1 MIKAVIDA
9 NVFISSALAPGS
21 IPDKVIDLVR
31 QGKITLVISPDILAE
46 IREVLLY
53 PKIKKRLSLTAKD
66 ADEFVSQIAKTAL
79 ITAGLFNLKVIKAD
93 PQDDKYLACALEGQ
107 ADYIISGD
115 RHLLDLKSFRG
126 IKIMPPGTFLESCQ

>member
-53 PKIKKRLSLTAKD
+53 PKIKKRLKLTTKD

-79 ITAGLFNLKVIKAD
+79 ITAGLFDLKVIEAD
-93 PQDDKYLACALEGQ
+93 PKDDKYLACALEGQ

-115 RHLLDLKSFRG
+115 RHLLDLKSYHG
-126 IKIMPPGTFLESCQ
+126 IKIMTPGAFLESCQ